1 MTGNQEID
9 NTPLIDNTSLIE
21 EKSLGLAELVYGV
34 LFNPVKT
41 FRSISKN
48 PPLLH
53 GFLIFF
59 GVVILTSLTN
69 TLAPLSFSPTAEL
82 DTTLARTRSL
92 IGIIG
97 AIFALI
103 GWFVEAGLF
112 QLVAEFFGGKG
123 RAVGVLTV
131 LALAGIPKVL
141 VIPFQVVSYFL
152 AGSFF
157 GRFLVIAASIIV
169 FIWWAVLLVIGLREI
184 QKFSTARSLA
194 TLLIPL
200 GILGLIIIIF
210 ALVLVGLIIPF
221 MGGAFPPS

>member
-1 MTGNQEID
+1 MTD
-9 NTPLIDNTSLIE
+9 NHQFDSAPLTDQGSP
-21 EKSLGLAELVYGV
+21 GLAELVYGV

-41 FRSISKN
+41 FRSISKH
-48 PPLLH
+48 PPLFH

-69 TLAPLSFSPTAEL
+69 TLAPLSLSASAEL
-82 DTTLARTRSL
+82 NSALARTKSF

-97 AIFALI
+97 ALFALI

-112 QLVAEFFGGKG
+112 QLLAEFLGGRG

-141 VIPFQVVSYFL
+141 VIPFQVISYLL
-152 AGSFF
+152 AGSLF
-157 GRFLVIAASIIV
+157 GRFLVIAASIIIFV
-169 FIWWAVLLVIGLREI
+169 WWAVLLVIGLREI
-184 QKFSTARSLA
+184 QEFSTARSVA

-200 GILGLIIIIF
+200 GILGLTVVVF
-210 ALVLVGLIIPF
+210 VLTLVGLIIPF
-221 MGGAFPPS
+221 LGAFPPS

>member
-1 MTGNQEID
+1 MTD
-9 NTPLIDNTSLIE
+9 NHQFDSTPLMDQGSP
-21 EKSLGLAELVYGV
+21 GLAELIYGV
-34 LFNPVKT
+34 LFNPVKI
-41 FRSISKN
+41 FRSISKH
-48 PPLLH
+48 PPLFH

-69 TLAPLSFSPTAEL
+69 TLAPLNFAAPAEL
-82 DTTLARTRSL
+82 NTALARTRFL

-97 AIFALI
+97 ALFALI

-112 QLVAEFFGGKG
+112 QLLAEFFGGRG

-141 VIPFQVVSYFL
+141 VIPFQVISFLL
-152 AGSFF
+152 AGSLF
-157 GRFLVIAASIIV
+157 GRFLFIAASIII

-184 QKFSTARSLA
+184 QEFSTARALA

-200 GILGLIIIIF
+200 GILGLTVVVF
-210 ALVLVGLIIPF
+210 AIALVGLIIPF
-221 MGGAFPPS
+221 LGTFPPS